1 MKITYYGHSTFM
13 VETAGKSILFDP
25 FIRPNPLATNVDFAS
40 IHPDYMLLSHGH
52 EDHVADAPAIANR
65 SECTVVGVY
74 ELTTWMAAQ
83 GAKNTHGM
91 NIGGAWNFDFGKVK
105 LTPALHSST
114 LPDGSTGGCPAGFV
128 VSNTEDCFYY
138 AGDTA
143 LFTDMGLI
151 AKQFNLKTAFLPIGG
166 NFTMDMYDAVEA
178 AKLLQ
183 VKHVIGMHYDTFGYI
198 KIEHEEAKALF
209 AASGIH
215 LELLAIGNSI
225 TL

>member
-1 MKITYYGHSTFM
+1 M

-25 FIRPNPLATNVDFAS
+25 FIRPNPLAVHVDFES

-52 EDHVADAPAIANR
+52 EDHVADAPTIAVR
-65 SECTVVGVY
+65 SNCTVVGVY
-74 ELTTWMAAQ
+74 ELTSWMAAQ
-83 GAKNTHGM
+83 GATQTHGM

-105 LTPALHSST
+105 LTQAIHSST
-114 LPDGSTGGCPAGFV
+114 LPDGSNGGCPSGFV
-128 VSNTEDCFYY
+128 VTNAEDCFYY

-143 LFTDMGLI
+143 LFSDMALI
-151 AKQFNLKTAFLPIGG
+151 AKQFTLKTAFLPMGG
-166 NFTMDMYDAVEA
+166 NFTMDIYDALEA

-198 KIEHEEAKALF
+198 KIEHQEAVALF

-215 LELLAIGNSI
+215 LELIAIGNTI